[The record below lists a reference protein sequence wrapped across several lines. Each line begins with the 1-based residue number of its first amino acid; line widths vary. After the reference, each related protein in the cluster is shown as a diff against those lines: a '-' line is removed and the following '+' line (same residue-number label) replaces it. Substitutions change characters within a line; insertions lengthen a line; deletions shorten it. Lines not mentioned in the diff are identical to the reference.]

1 MLTYEY
7 KCKSCE
13 HHFET
18 EQRITDEPLK
28 TCPKCEGEISRLIS
42 NGNFILQGSGWYR
55 DGY

>member
-13 HHFET
+13 HQFEI
-18 EQRITDEPLK
+18 EQRISDEPLK
-28 TCPKCEGEISRLIS
+28 SCPKCEGELYRLIS

>member
-13 HHFET
+13 HQFEI
-18 EQRITDEPLK
+18 EQRISDEVLK
-28 TCPKCEGEISRLIS
+28 SCPKCEGELYRLIS